1 MTVPLSVLDLAPVSA
16 GSSPR
21 QALRNTVELA
31 RKAEEWG
38 YHRYWLAEHH
48 FVAVA
53 SASPITLI
61 ALVAAATSRIRVGSG
76 AVQLGHHT
84 SASIVEGFGTVDA
97 LHPGRLDLGI
107 GRSGHRRAQFGAE
120 AGAPKGAHPVDDAAT
135 GRTTVRD
142 GVVVPPAFDPRGLGD
157 RRRYLAGLAAL
168 HLPGAE
174 PLDFAAQVA
183 EIRALLDGT
192 YVSADGVPLHAV
204 PGEGARVQLWLFGSS
219 GGESAELA
227 GRLGLPFA
235 AAYHTAPGT
244 ALEAVAAYRAAFRPS
259 VQLAEPYVVVSADV
273 VVAEDDATA
282 RHLASTY
289 GHWVHSI
296 RAGGGAAEILDPD
309 TAAPLTP
316 DQRRLVEDR
325 LATQFVGS
333 PATVVERLGALQR
346 ATGANELLVT
356 SVTHDHAARLAS
368 HRLLAEA
375 WGLPPAARDGHA
387 RTGAAVTP

>member
-1 MTVPLSVLDLAPVSA
+1 M
-16 GSSPR
+16 
-21 QALRNTVELA
+21 
-31 RKAEEWG
+31 
-38 YHRYWLAEHH
+38 
-48 FVAVA
+48 
-53 SASPITLI
+53 
-61 ALVAAATSRIRVGSG
+61 
-76 AVQLGHHT
+76 
-84 SASIVEGFGTVDA
+84 
-97 LHPGRLDLGI
+97 
-107 GRSGHRRAQFGAE
+107 
-120 AGAPKGAHPVDDAAT
+120 
-135 GRTTVRD
+135 
-142 GVVVPPAFDPRGLGD
+142 
-157 RRRYLAGLAAL
+157 
-168 HLPGAE
+168 
-174 PLDFAAQVA
+174 
-183 EIRALLDGT
+183 LDGT

-356 SVTHDHAARLAS
+356 SVTHDHAARLDS